1 MGLTDPSRADG
12 LRQRCNA
19 MSPPSQRSSIKKI
32 ASPLWLL
39 ICLVSPCQ
47 HWRHL
52 LAQSHPVA
60 GTPLQ
65 LYSSNHPAM
74 GTTFSLYLY
83 ASSPAEADAETAA
96 VFEEIDRLEQLLS
109 NYRDTSE
116 LSRINRE
123 AGHAEV
129 TTDPETFRF
138 IETSLAWSARSDG
151 AFDITVGKLMKA
163 WGFFRASG
171 HRPTPLELSQ
181 VRREVGWKSVQLDPE
196 RRTVRFLSPGIELD
210 PGGIGKGYAIEQAV
224 AILRADHVPAA
235 LLSAGSSTI
244 YALGAPPGASGW
256 KIRVPALGNQDN
268 ILSTV
273 ILRDSS
279 LSTANCSEKHF
290 SQDHHLYCHIM
301 DPHTLQPVEGM
312 LQVSVID
319 PSATA
324 SDALSNVLFV
334 SGPRARASV
343 MESLPRDSSFI
354 IAGTPQSS
362 HCEVTRWTG
371 TRSGFCSSRV
381 TKKTP

>member
-1 MGLTDPSRADG
+1 
-12 LRQRCNA
+12 
-19 MSPPSQRSSIKKI
+19 
-32 ASPLWLL
+32 
-39 ICLVSPCQ
+39 
-47 HWRHL
+47 L

-256 KIRVPALGNQDN
+256 KVRVPALDNKDN